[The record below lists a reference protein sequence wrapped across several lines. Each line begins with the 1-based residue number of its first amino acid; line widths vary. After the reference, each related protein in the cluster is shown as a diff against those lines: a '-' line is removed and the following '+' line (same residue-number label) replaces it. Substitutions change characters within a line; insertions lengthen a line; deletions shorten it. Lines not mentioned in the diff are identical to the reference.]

1 MPLARIAGHERG
13 SLTTIYIYLNDE
25 GTDVWRPVTARHIDA
40 DIYEIV
46 TENSDPLNEDWEF
59 NQGQKVRCR
68 ERITPA
74 GEKILSAYGLFPT

>member
-1 MPLARIAGHERG
+1 MIGGGTRD

-46 TENSDPLNEDWEF
+46 TENSDPLNEPWEF

-68 ERITPA
+68 ERITPE
-74 GEKILSAYGLFPT
+74 GEKILSAYELIST